1 MMPILAVTVPLTSSR
16 LHGSLEKPRKGTDMQ
31 YKRKDRVGD
40 LLKREIAQIIQ
51 NQLKDPGLGFVTIT
65 GAKLSADL
73 KQARIF
79 YSVLGDEDSKEKTA
93 SALKRASGF
102 VQNEIGRRLKLK
114 YTPEILFQFDES
126 IEYGAHIEELIEKIH
141 RDEESEG
148 EKTNQDE
155 KSQDSASQEPGE
167 NE

>member
-1 MMPILAVTVPLTSSR
+1 
-16 LHGSLEKPRKGTDMQ
+16 MQ

-40 LLKREIAQIIQ
+40 LLKREIAQIVQ
-51 NQLKDPGLGFVTIT
+51 SQLKDPGLGFVTIT
-65 GAKLSADL
+65 GAKISADL

-79 YSVLGDEDSKEKTA
+79 YSVLGDEDSKEKSA

-102 VQNEIGRRLKLK
+102 IQNEIGRKLKLK

-126 IEYGAHIEELIEKIH
+126 VEYGAHIEELIEKIH
-141 RDEESEG
+141 RMEGPRGDETSQDEELHE
-148 EKTNQDE
+148 
-155 KSQDSASQEPGE
+155 SASEEPGE

>member
-1 MMPILAVTVPLTSSR
+1 
-16 LHGSLEKPRKGTDMQ
+16 MQ

-40 LLKREIAQIIQ
+40 LLKREVALIVQ

-79 YSVLGDEDSKEKTA
+79 YSVLGNEDSKKRTA

-102 VQNEIGRRLKLK
+102 IQKEIGRNLKLR
-114 YTPEILFQFDES
+114 YTPEILFQFDAS
-126 IEYGAHIEELIEKIH
+126 VEYGAHIEELIEKIH
-141 RDEESEG
+141 RTEG
-148 EKTNQDE
+148 PEVEREGGDRGAQE
-155 KSQDSASQEPGE
+155 SASEEPDQNG
-167 NE
+167 

>member
-1 MMPILAVTVPLTSSR
+1 
-16 LHGSLEKPRKGTDMQ
+16 MQ

-40 LLKREIAQIIQ
+40 LLKREIAQIVQ

-79 YSVLGDEDSKEKTA
+79 YSVLGDEDSKQRTA

-102 VQNEIGRRLKLK
+102 IQNEVGRNLKLK
-114 YTPEILFQFDES
+114 YTPEILFEFDGS
-126 IEYGAHIEELIEKIH
+126 IEYGAHIEELIERIH
-141 RDEESEG
+141 RTEGYQGEEES
-148 EKTNQDE
+148 QDQGPSE
-155 KSQDSASQEPGE
+155 SASEEPDQNG
-167 NE
+167 

>member
-1 MMPILAVTVPLTSSR
+1 
-16 LHGSLEKPRKGTDMQ
+16 MQ

-51 NQLKDPGLGFVTIT
+51 SQLKDPGLGFVTIT

-73 KQARIF
+73 KQARVF
-79 YSVLGDEDSKEKTA
+79 YSVLGDEDSKERTA

-102 VQNEIGRRLKLK
+102 IQNEIGRKLRLK
-114 YTPEILFQFDES
+114 YTPEISFQFDRS
-126 IEYGAHIEELIEKIH
+126 VEYGAHIEGLIQKIH
-141 RDEESEG
+141 QIEGSEG
-148 EKTNQDE
+148 DKTGQDE
-155 KSQDSASQEPGE
+155 GPHESASEEPGE

>member
-1 MMPILAVTVPLTSSR
+1 
-16 LHGSLEKPRKGTDMQ
+16 MQ

-40 LLKREIAQIIQ
+40 LLKREIAEIIQ
-51 NQLKDPGLGFVTIT
+51 SELKDPGLGFVTVT

-79 YSVLGDEDSKEKTA
+79 YSVLGDEDSKQKTA

-102 VQNEIGRRLKLK
+102 IQNEIGRRLKLK
-114 YTPEILFQFDES
+114 YTPEIFFQFDES
-126 IEYGAHIEELIEKIH
+126 IEYGAHIQELIEKIR

-148 EKTNQDE
+148 EETNQDG
-155 KSQDSASQEPGE
+155 KAQDSVSQEPGE

>member
-1 MMPILAVTVPLTSSR
+1 
-16 LHGSLEKPRKGTDMQ
+16 MQ

-40 LLKREIAQIIQ
+40 LIKREIAQIVQ

-93 SALKRASGF
+93 AALKRASGF
-102 VQNEIGRRLKLK
+102 IQNEVGRNLKLR
-114 YTPEILFQFDES
+114 YTPEIVFQFDGS
-126 IEYGAHIEELIEKIH
+126 VEYGAHIEELIEKI
-141 RDEESEG
+141 RRTEGPEGESEG
-148 EKTNQDE
+148 QDQGPHE
-155 KSQDSASQEPGE
+155 SASEEPDQNG
-167 NE
+167 

>member
-1 MMPILAVTVPLTSSR
+1 
-16 LHGSLEKPRKGTDMQ
+16 MQ

-40 LLKREIAQIIQ
+40 LLKREIAEIIQ
-51 NQLKDPGLGFVTIT
+51 SELKDPGLGFVTVT

-79 YSVLGDEDSKEKTA
+79 YSVLGDENSKKKTA

-102 VQNEIGRRLKLK
+102 IQKEIGRRLKLK
-114 YTPEILFQFDES
+114 YTPQILFQFDGS
-126 IEYGAHIEELIEKIH
+126 VEYGAHIEGLIEEIH
-141 RDEESEG
+141 RTEGPEGQKIDQGESPP
-148 EKTNQDE
+148 
-155 KSQDSASQEPGE
+155 DSTSDEPGD